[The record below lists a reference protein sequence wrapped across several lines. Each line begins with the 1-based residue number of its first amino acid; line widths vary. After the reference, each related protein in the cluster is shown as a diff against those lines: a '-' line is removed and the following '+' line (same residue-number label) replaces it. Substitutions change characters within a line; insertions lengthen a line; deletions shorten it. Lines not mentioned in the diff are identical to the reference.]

1 MKKILLPLIASSILL
16 GANLDNIMLD
26 MKNKNYTQAIEELKK
41 IPKKN
46 AQINFL
52 LGKAYFDRHLIYSDY
67 KNAYNYLNKAKTP
80 KAYYYLAKMY
90 QKGLWV
96 KKDLSEAIRYY
107 KLSNT
112 KEAKYEL
119 AKLYIKGIEVLKNPK
134 IGLKYLKESAKEGYT
149 KAQTMLGKLYL
160 STNDIVDKDL
170 SKAAK
175 WLYLS
180 NKTKKSKEIDEL
192 WEKYKLY
199 KYL

>member
-1 MKKILLPLIASSILL
+1 MKKVLIVFISSILF
-16 GANLDNIMLD
+16 GANLDSIMMDMNNHNYNI
-26 MKNKNYTQAIEELKK
+26 AIKKLKK
-41 IPKKN
+41 LKPTPKRD
-46 AQINFL
+46 FL
-52 LGKAYFDRHLIYSDY
+52 LGKAYYEKHFLYSDY
-67 KNAYNYLNKAKTP
+67 KHAFEYFKKAKTP
-80 KAYYYLAKMY
+80 KAYYYIAKMY

-96 KKDLSEAIRYY
+96 KKDISEAIRYY